1 MDYKPIIESRYNR
14 QNWQNLLHDIF
25 QNRIQFWASPF
36 RVDINNDTAKCAYYL
51 GKIQLADGKALAIYE
66 VSLSD
71 SVIIE
76 RNKVSIRN
84 LLVSHW
90 KSNGFAGAFMFCFKQ
105 NESVLR
111 FSYVSEIL
119 AFNADGKLGTEA
131 TDTKRFTYYLGEG
144 HRSRTAIERFT
155 KLKNSTQTLDDVT
168 DAFSVEALTKEFYNK
183 LYNWYLWAV
192 DDATGVT
199 FPNKPS
205 TADDDREGINVKIIR
220 MITRLLFVWFVK
232 QKNLV
237 PEKLFDE
244 QYLKSVLKGF
254 DPKSRTV
261 GNYYNAILQNLFF
274 ATLNRAIIDD
284 EGNPRRFAMLK
295 DKRDLRNLYRY
306 AEMFSVSEDEVL
318 KLFERVPFLN
328 GGLFECLDK
337 FAISDILQETDKY
350 FDGFSRND
358 SKFANGSYKFRAF
371 VPNALFFND
380 DENQPGIINL
390 FKQYNFTIEE
400 NSPNDV
406 QVSLDPELLGKVF
419 ENLLASYNPETR
431 ESARNTTGSFY
442 TPREIVDYMV
452 NESFVSHLK
461 KTCPDIDEANIRKIL
476 IGDKVPENFSNE
488 NRQEMIKSLLEM
500 KILDPACGSGAFPMG
515 CLLRM
520 VNIIE
525 LLQPT
530 KMSRYD
536 LKLKIIE
543 NCIYGIDIQPI
554 AMMICK
560 LRFFISLICEQN
572 DIDFNAPEKNF
583 GINTLPNLETKFVA
597 ANTLVSAKIRT
608 YETDFVDEELKK
620 LLDDLL
626 DIREKHFS
634 TKSQSVKKGLRK
646 SDENKRKEIK
656 DYIIKN
662 SYTPNEDIIRFNE
675 RQIHEYEADLL
686 NFQGENWIDEVQ
698 ETQYSMFEPSN
709 KTLFHID
716 KNEETRKELN
726 KKIAACRN
734 TITKEK
740 GKTVPYGFE
749 AAVQE
754 VTQWNPYDQNAVSP
768 FFDPEWMF
776 GIENGFDL
784 VIGNPPYL
792 RIQGIRETAP
802 SLADFLVKEYEAATG
817 SFDLYACFAEC
828 ALKLVNR
835 RGVVNFIM
843 PTKWTNAAFGKG
855 LRTVVS
861 KQKAASRII
870 NFGAYQVF
878 NASTYTGLQWFQ
890 PESDSLQYTELDQN
904 LYTNT
909 ELSNYLTSLS
919 SEKMTFI
926 SNEKLGSE
934 IWTLTTGPTVKILNE
949 LEKQPRRV
957 GDVFSEIFQGLA
969 TSKDSVYFLQNC
981 IEEDDI
987 VEGNSEYLGRRI
999 RIEKGLVRP
1008 LLKGDDVHRYDIIRT
1023 NRFVIFPYQ
1032 IIDGKAILFSENE
1045 LAAKF
1050 PQGYAYLKECEDVL
1064 RSREHG
1070 RFNIDGEWFQFGRK
1084 QGMKSATIEKLVAPD
1099 ISMGGNFAY
1108 DAKGNFYQ
1116 TTTIYGYIKR
1126 SICVDSYKTLM
1137 AILNSHLCW
1146 WYLSN
1151 TGTTLANGYF
1161 RYKPDYIKP
1170 FPLPSSEAILS
1181 VQPIIENLVDC
1192 ITYLHNNKTDNIYS
1206 HTSNERIEYH
1216 FNEIL
1221 DMVIY
1226 ELYFGEHMK
1235 ENKID
1240 VIADLENSPLMKD
1253 WLDMRTRCEEVYS
1266 WYQTSEN
1273 PIRQKLLLLDIRSK
1287 DKIYFIHSN
1296 AGTYE
1301 QN

>member
-25 QNRIQFWASPF
+25 QNRIQFWADPF

-371 VPNALFFND
+371 VPNVLFFND
-380 DENQPGIINL
+380 DETHLGLINL
-390 FKQYNFTIEE
+390 LKQYNFTIEE

-406 QVSLDPELLGKVF
+406 QVSLDPELLGRVF
-419 ENLLASYNPETR
+419 ENLLASYNPETQ
-431 ESARNTTGSFY
+431 ESARNATGSFY

-452 NESFVSHLK
+452 DESIVAHLKRKCPTIQETDIRSLFASGSVPESFSVDDCEQLSQAML
-461 KTCPDIDEANIRKIL
+461 D
-476 IGDKVPENFSNE
+476 
-488 NRQEMIKSLLEM
+488 M

-515 CLLRM
+515 CLLRL
-520 VNIIE
+520 VNVIE
-525 LLQPT
+525 VLQPE
-530 KMSRYD
+530 KFSRYD
-536 LKLKIIE
+536 LKIKIIE
-543 NCIYGIDIQPI
+543 NCIYGVDIQPI

-597 ANTLVSAKIRT
+597 ANTLIGVKKRAEQLDLFENPDIDATKQQLITIRKQHFYAKNT
-608 YETDFVDEELKK
+608 YQKRK
-620 LLDDLL
+620 LRDDDKNL
-626 DIREKHFS
+626 REKLAAL
-634 TKSQSVKKGLRK
+634 LR
-646 SDENKRKEIK
+646 ENHN
-656 DYIIKN
+656 YA
-662 SYTPNEDIIRFNE
+662 PEDA
-675 RQIHEYEADLL
+675 RQFA
-686 NFQGENWIDEVQ
+686 
-698 ETQYSMFEPSN
+698 
-709 KTLFHID
+709 
-716 KNEETRKELN
+716 
-726 KKIAACRN
+726 
-734 TITKEK
+734 
-740 GKTVPYGFE
+740 
-749 AAVQE
+749 
-754 VTQWNPYDQNAVSP
+754 QWNPYDQNAVSP
-768 FFDPEWMF
+768 FFSPEWMF
-776 GIENGFDL
+776 GIENGFDV
-784 VIGNPPYL
+784 VIGNPPYIQLQSNGGALGELYAPCGYETFVRTGDIYSLFYERGWQLLKEHGHLCFITSNKWMRAGYGEKTRSFFANKTNPIQLIDFAGVKVFESATVDTNILLFAKEKNKGETLCAVAKGETKESLQNMSVFVLQKGMECGFVGDASWVILSPIEQSIKKKIESIGTPLKDWNIQINYGIKTGFNDAFIISTEKRNEILANCQSEEERERTAELIRPIL
-792 RIQGIRETAP
+792 RGRDIKRYGYNWAGLWLINTHNGIKGKIPPIDINDYPAVKQHLDLYWDRISTRDDKGVTPYNLRNCAYMDLFFQPKICWKAVGRNLAFSIVDSGVFLTAP
-802 SLADFLVKEYEAATG
+802 ASFIFADNVNEYLLAFLCSNVGKYFIYQNSDTTGAGDIMLNIQSLVKFPVPESTVDSLNE
-817 SFDLYACFAEC
+817 
-828 ALKLVNR
+828 
-835 RGVVNFIM
+835 I
-843 PTKWTNAAFGKG
+843 NAAVEK
-855 LRTVVS
+855 
-861 KQKAASRII
+861 II
-870 NFGAYQVF
+870 E
-878 NASTYTGLQWFQ
+878 TH
-890 PESDSLQYTELDQN
+890 SLEIQHKLDLIIYN
-904 LYTNT
+904 LYG
-909 ELSNYLTSLS
+909 
-919 SEKMTFI
+919 F
-926 SNEKLGSE
+926 
-934 IWTLTTGPTVKILNE
+934 NE
-949 LEKQPRRV
+949 LE
-957 GDVFSEIFQGLA
+957 I
-969 TSKDSVYFLQNC
+969 
-981 IEEDDI
+981 
-987 VEGNSEYLGRRI
+987 
-999 RIEKGLVRP
+999 
-1008 LLKGDDVHRYDIIRT
+1008 
-1023 NRFVIFPYQ
+1023 
-1032 IIDGKAILFSENE
+1032 
-1045 LAAKF
+1045 
-1050 PQGYAYLKECEDVL
+1050 
-1064 RSREHG
+1064 
-1070 RFNIDGEWFQFGRK
+1070 
-1084 QGMKSATIEKLVAPD
+1084 
-1099 ISMGGNFAY
+1099 
-1108 DAKGNFYQ
+1108 
-1116 TTTIYGYIKR
+1116 
-1126 SICVDSYKTLM
+1126 KTLEN
-1137 AILNSHLCW
+1137 IL
-1146 WYLSN
+1146 
-1151 TGTTLANGYF
+1151 
-1161 RYKPDYIKP
+1161 
-1170 FPLPSSEAILS
+1170 
-1181 VQPIIENLVDC
+1181 
-1192 ITYLHNNKTDNIYS
+1192 
-1206 HTSNERIEYH
+1206 
-1216 FNEIL
+1216 
-1221 DMVIY
+1221 
-1226 ELYFGEHMK
+1226 
-1235 ENKID
+1235 
-1240 VIADLENSPLMKD
+1240 
-1253 WLDMRTRCEEVYS
+1253 
-1266 WYQTSEN
+1266 
-1273 PIRQKLLLLDIRSK
+1273 
-1287 DKIYFIHSN
+1287 
-1296 AGTYE
+1296 
-1301 QN
+1301 